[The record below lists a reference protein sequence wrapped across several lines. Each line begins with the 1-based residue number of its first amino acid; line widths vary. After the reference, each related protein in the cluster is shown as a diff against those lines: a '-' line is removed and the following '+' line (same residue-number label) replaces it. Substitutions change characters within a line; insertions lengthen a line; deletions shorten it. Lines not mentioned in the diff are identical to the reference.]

1 MQIPDVHMYEYV
13 HMYIVHMLKK
23 KACRE
28 SAEIKM
34 KIVDLSRICSRALI
48 VFLVQSIIQ
57 EMLKIH
63 PEHFAALL

>member
-1 MQIPDVHMYEYV
+1 
-13 HMYIVHMLKK
+13 MLKK